1 MQRAKERYRDPES
14 RRQYWKRK
22 YQENPEQKKEYE
34 KKKYQKNPER
44 TRECEKKSYNPQRK
58 RKYER
63 NKNKENPEPK
73 RKHEINKY
81 EENPEPKK
89 KKKWKK
95 EPKREYEENKCKKN
109 LEPTQEN
116 HKKMHK
122 KNKNCLNEV
131 AKFCQQIRQDRYF
144 IWTVCHWCLYKQ
156 SVRLFEH
163 EKYHILNAEW
173 DHLMKIYICYTCH
186 KHLCRNEI
194 PSQAVFNKMS
204 LDPISDELKDLKKLR
219 KNLNFSENNI

>member
-1 MQRAKERYRDPES
+1 
-14 RRQYWKRK
+14 
-22 YQENPEQKKEYE
+22 
-34 KKKYQKNPER
+34 
-44 TRECEKKSYNPQRK
+44 
-58 RKYER
+58 
-63 NKNKENPEPK
+63 
-73 RKHEINKY
+73 
-81 EENPEPKK
+81 
-89 KKKWKK
+89 
-95 EPKREYEENKCKKN
+95 
-109 LEPTQEN
+109 
-116 HKKMHK
+116 MHK

-219 KNLNFSENNI
+219 KNLNFSENDI